1 MGGPSGAENQI
12 CQLKFVVKAWRKNRT
27 FFIVFSGLG
36 RRMARNAT
44 DRFLPSWKPA
54 AARDAERHRPHP
66 TTVETKG
73 RARLCAL
80 FASTFF
86 QTSVGVSRCDAR
98 RRVSSLSAGVSGF
111 PIGPHM
117 RLPWVKA
124 RTRWGLS
131 GEARVTGPS
140 LRQDAPCYTYLPH
153 GGLAT
158 PEYLQQTCT

>member
-1 MGGPSGAENQI
+1 MTDKSNI
-12 CQLKFVVKAWRKNRT
+12 FLLF
-27 FFIVFSGLG
+27 FSGLG
-36 RRMARNAT
+36 RSMARNAT

-111 PIGPHM
+111 LMGPHM
-117 RLPWVKA
+117 RLAWVKA
-124 RTRWGLS
+124 RTRRWGLS
-131 GEARVTGPS
+131 GEACVTGPS
-140 LRQDAPCYTYLPH
+140 RRQDAPRYTYLPR

-158 PEYLQQTCT
+158 PKYLQQTRT